1 MTDLEFTAIGW
12 LAAAFVA
19 GIVEVASPHF
29 GLIFVSI
36 GAVAAALVAFMG
48 YGMSVQGVT
57 FIVALVVSLVTLR
70 KRMTGRLG
78 GRGVPTRT
86 APLIGRQGIVTHDID
101 PVVGSGRVN
110 VGGEDWAAKSPE
122 AIAVGTTIR
131 VVAAD
136 GIVLEVRR
144 A

>member
-12 LAAAFVA
+12 LATAFVA

-57 FIVALVVSLVTLR
+57 FVVALVVSLVTLR

-110 VGGEDWAAKSPE
+110 VGGEDWAAKSSD
-122 AIAVGTTIR
+122 AIAAGTTIR

-136 GIVLEVRR
+136 GIVLEVMRP
-144 A
+144 

>member
-1 MTDLEFTAIGW
+1 MDNLELTALGW
-12 LAAAFVA
+12 LAVAFVA

-36 GAVAAALVAFMG
+36 GAVAAALAAFLG
-48 YGMSVQGVT
+48 YGTSIQGVT
-57 FIVALVVSLVTLR
+57 FVVALLVSLVTLR
-70 KRMTGRLG
+70 KRMAGRLG
-78 GRGVPTRT
+78 GPGVPTRT
-86 APLIGRQGIVTHDID
+86 DPLIGREGIVTNDIN
-101 PVVGSGRVN
+101 PVVGLGRVN
-110 VGGEDWAAKSPE
+110 VGGEDWAARSSD

-144 A
+144 V

>member
-1 MTDLEFTAIGW
+1 
-12 LAAAFVA
+12 
-19 GIVEVASPHF
+19 
-29 GLIFVSI
+29 
-36 GAVAAALVAFMG
+36 
-48 YGMSVQGVT
+48 
-57 FIVALVVSLVTLR
+57 
-70 KRMTGRLG
+70 MTGRIG

-101 PVVGSGRVN
+101 PIVGSGRVN

-144 A
+144 P

>member
-12 LAAAFVA
+12 LATAFVA

-36 GAVAAALVAFMG
+36 GAVAAAFVAFMG
-48 YGMSVQGVT
+48 YGMSAQGVT
-57 FIVALVVSLVTLR
+57 FVVALLVSLVTLR

-101 PVVGSGRVN
+101 PIVGSGRVN

>member
-1 MTDLEFTAIGW
+1 MLDLEFTAFGW
-12 LAAAFVA
+12 LALAFIA
-19 GIVEVASPHF
+19 GITEVVSPHF
-29 GLIFVSI
+29 GLVFVSI
-36 GAVAAALVAFMG
+36 GAVAAALVAFVG
-48 YGMSVQGVT
+48 YGVSIQGVT
-57 FIVALVVSLVTLR
+57 FVVVLLVSLVTLR
-70 KRMTGRLG
+70 KRMIG
-78 GRGVPTRT
+78 GLGVPTRT

-101 PVVGSGRVN
+101 PIVGSGRVN

-144 A
+144 P

>member
-12 LAAAFVA
+12 LAAALVA

-36 GAVAAALVAFMG
+36 GAVAAAIVTFMG
-48 YGMSVQGVT
+48 YGGTVQGVA
-57 FIVALVVSLVTLR
+57 FVVALVVSLVTLR

-101 PVVGSGRVN
+101 PVVGAGRVN
-110 VGGEDWAAKSPE
+110 VGGEDWAAKSLE
-122 AIAVGTTIR
+122 AIAVGTTIH

>member
-1 MTDLEFTAIGW
+1 MLDLEFTAFGW
-12 LAAAFVA
+12 LALAFVA
-19 GIVEVASPHF
+19 GIIEVASPHF
-29 GLIFVSI
+29 GLVFVSI
-36 GAVAAALVAFMG
+36 GAVAAALAAFMG
-48 YGMSVQGVT
+48 YGMTVQGVT
-57 FIVALVVSLVTLR
+57 FVIVLLVSLVTLR
-70 KRMTGRLG
+70 RRMTGRLG

-86 APLIGRQGIVTHDID
+86 EPLIGRQGVVTHDIN

-110 VGGEDWAAKSPE
+110 VGGEDWAAKSSD

>member
-1 MTDLEFTAIGW
+1 MLELEFTAFGW
-12 LAAAFVA
+12 LALAFIA

-29 GLIFVSI
+29 GLVFVSI
-36 GAVAAALVAFMG
+36 GAVAAALAAFVG
-48 YGMSVQGVT
+48 YGVSIQGIT
-57 FIVALVVSLVTLR
+57 FVVVLLVSLVTLR

-101 PVVGSGRVN
+101 PIVGSGRVN

>member
-1 MTDLEFTAIGW
+1 MLDLEFTAFGW
-12 LAAAFVA
+12 LALAFVA

-29 GLIFVSI
+29 GLLFVSI
-36 GAVAAALVAFMG
+36 GAVAAALVAFLG
-48 YGMSVQGVT
+48 YSVSFQGVT
-57 FIVALVVSLVTLR
+57 FVVVLVVSLVTLR
-70 KRMTGRLG
+70 KRMTGRIG
-78 GRGVPTRT
+78 GTGVPTRT

-101 PVVGSGRVN
+101 PVIGAGRVN

-136 GIVLEVRR
+136 GIVLEVKR